1 MCGIAGILGIGDRDR
16 LQRMT
21 EAMRHRG
28 PDDEGM
34 HLGNRISLGMRRLSI
49 IDVEKGHQPIYSQD
63 RSKVIIFNGEIY
75 NYRELRSELEKKG
88 VSFRTNSDTE
98 TILHAYEMYGY
109 ECVHRFNGMFAFAIW
124 DSEREELFIVRDRLG
139 IKPLFYARRG
149 SAFVFASEI
158 KALLASGLVDKTVDP
173 EAVSAFLRWYNLPV
187 PYTMFKG
194 VFQLPPGHFLRIVP
208 RGEMRIEKYWDVPF
222 VPEKEKP
229 VRTVDELSSALREL
243 ITSAVRK
250 RLIAEVPLGAFLSGG
265 IDSSLVVGL
274 MSQMS
279 DQPVKT
285 FTVGFR
291 SREKKYDERDFARVI
306 AERYRTDH
314 SEVVVSG
321 SDVRNDLP
329 AIIRSMD
336 LPSGDAIQTYFISEA
351 ARRRVT
357 VSLSGLGGDELFA
370 GYQQFRHIPRAL
382 MFARRF
388 QRMPSLL
395 AMLLKGVDAHLPAE
409 ADNRMKWRLFSEVM
423 KGNTDLLHLYDVS
436 RSVYTDDEFG
446 TILDKT
452 FLGTLRD
459 KRSTRNLL
467 ENYRERIHGLEI
479 ADAISYLEL
488 KTYMSHMLLRDTDT
502 MSMAHSLEVRV
513 PLIDHTVVEFV
524 ARNVPVSL
532 KRKNGRPKWLL
543 TETFNDVLPRE
554 VLSRKKKGFEFPM
567 PVWLRDELRDV
578 VEDCLS
584 PRSIRD
590 RGVFDEKSI
599 HSLKSRFFRPGRRV
613 PYLKVWTPVVLELWF
628 REFIDAS

>member
-1 MCGIAGILGIGDRDR
+1 MCGIAGILGIGDRER

-21 EAMRHRG
+21 DAMRHRG

-34 HLGNRISLGMRRLSI
+34 HVANRISLGMRRLSI
-49 IDVEKGHQPIYSQD
+49 IDVEKGHQPIYSQN
-63 RSKVIIFNGEIY
+63 RSKVIVFNGEIY

-98 TILHAYEMYGY
+98 TILHAYEMYGHD
-109 ECVHRFNGMFAFAIW
+109 CVHHFNGMFAFAIW
-124 DSEREELFIVRDRLG
+124 DAEREELFIARDRLG

-149 SAFVFASEI
+149 SAFIFASEI
-158 KALLASGLVDKTVDP
+158 KALLASGLIDKTVDP
-173 EAVSAFLRWYNLPV
+173 EAILTFLSWYNLPV

-208 RGEMRIEKYWDVPF
+208 GGELRVEKYWDIPF
-222 VPEKEKP
+222 VPENEKP
-229 VRTVDELSSALREL
+229 VRTIGELSSILREL
-243 ITSAVRK
+243 ITDAVQK
-250 RLIAEVPLGAFLSGG
+250 RLVAEVPLGAFLSGG

-274 MSQMS
+274 MSRMS

-291 SREKKYDERDFARVI
+291 SSEKKYDERDFARVI
-306 AERYRTDH
+306 AEKYRTDH

-321 SDVRNDLP
+321 SDVRNSLP
-329 AIIRSMD
+329 EIIRYMD

-370 GYQQFRHIPRAL
+370 GYQQFQHIPGAL
-382 MFARRF
+382 KFARRY
-388 QRMPSLL
+388 QQLPAWL
-395 AMLLKGVDAHLPAE
+395 ATVLRSIRTHLPAE
-409 ADNRMKWRLFSEVM
+409 ADNKMKLRLLFEVID
-423 KGNTDLLHLYDVS
+423 GRTDLLHLYNVS
-436 RSVYTDDEFG
+436 RSVYPEDEFG
-446 TILDKT
+446 ALLNKPFINSLPWQG
-452 FLGTLRD
+452 L
-459 KRSTRNLL
+459 TRQVL
-467 ENYRERIHGLEI
+467 EKYRESIRGLEL
-479 ADAISYLEL
+479 ADAISYLEF
-488 KTYMSHMLLRDTDT
+488 KTYMSHMLLRDTDA

-532 KRKNGRPKWLL
+532 KRRNGRSKWLL
-543 TETFNDVLPRE
+543 TETFKDILPAE
-554 VLSRKKKGFEFPM
+554 VVSRKKRGFEFPM

-584 PRSIRD
+584 PQSVRN
-590 RGVFDEKSI
+590 RGVFDEKGI
-599 HSLKSRFFRPGRRV
+599 HSLKSRFFSATRRV
-613 PYLKVWTPVVLELWF
+613 PYLKIWTPVVLELWF
-628 REFIDAS
+628 REFIDGS